1 VTAWFDERAREM
13 GEGEVRERVSSTR
26 RSKGLNGFYRR
37 EEGEERA
44 VVHGFKTPS
53 IVFMEER
60 V

>member
-1 VTAWFDERAREM
+1 M